1 MRWWDDLWLNEGFA
15 SWMESRPLAAK
26 YPEWNI
32 EVDEAIDTQAALT
45 LDGLRAT
52 RPIHSNAETPA
63 EIEET
68 FDAIA
73 YQKGAAVLRMVE
85 RYVGADDFRAGI
97 NAYLARHAYGNATS
111 EDFWRAIAAT
121 SKKPVD
127 RILPTFVNQ
136 PGVPLL
142 DVTVSCAG
150 GAARVTV
157 KQQRFVID
165 PADNAANAGARW
177 NIPVCRTSSAAPDA
191 SCTELRDAAA
201 DLSEAACPAWVF
213 LNAGA
218 RGYYR
223 TAYPPSMLAA
233 LSSDLATK
241 LTASERLSLAGD
253 EWALVRA
260 GRHSVADYLTL
271 ASGFGAEQSSG
282 VLDEVVTRLAFIHDY
297 LASEEQRPRV
307 QQFVRSLLRPLFNQI
322 GLMPRPGES
331 DEARALRAVVVDG
344 LGRSGNDAEVLSAT
358 RAYVDRALAGE
369 APLDPT
375 IASTAL
381 RLAARRGDRALFD
394 GLVAAAQK
402 AGTPEEHY
410 RYVNAVSSF
419 EDPALVQLGLERLL
433 KDEIRTQ
440 DAEGYLRGFL
450 SNPNASVNR
459 LAWSFVKQ
467 HAAAVLPKVS
477 ISFGDARMVGSL
489 VSFCDAGMRDD
500 IKDFFT
506 RNARPAAARA
516 LEQTV
521 ERINNCIELKGRQ
534 ERVLS
539 DWLDRAVPR

>member
-1 MRWWDDLWLNEGFA
+1 
-15 SWMESRPLAAK
+15 
-26 YPEWNI
+26 
-32 EVDEAIDTQAALT
+32 
-45 LDGLRAT
+45 
-52 RPIHSNAETPA
+52 
-63 EIEET
+63 
-68 FDAIA
+68 
-73 YQKGAAVLRMVE
+73 
-85 RYVGADDFRAGI
+85 
-97 NAYLARHAYGNATS
+97 
-111 EDFWRAIAAT
+111 
-121 SKKPVD
+121 
-127 RILPTFVNQ
+127 
-136 PGVPLL
+136 
-142 DVTVSCAG
+142 
-150 GAARVTV
+150 
-157 KQQRFVID
+157 
-165 PADNAANAGARW
+165 
-177 NIPVCRTSSAAPDA
+177 
-191 SCTELRDAAA
+191 
-201 DLSEAACPAWVF
+201 
-213 LNAGA
+213 
-218 RGYYR
+218 
-223 TAYPPSMLAA
+223 
-233 LSSDLATK
+233 
-241 LTASERLSLAGD
+241 
-253 EWALVRA
+253 
-260 GRHSVADYLTL
+260 
-271 ASGFGAEQSSG
+271 
-282 VLDEVVTRLAFIHDY
+282 VVTRLAFIHDY

-307 QQFVRSLLRPLFNQI
+307 ERFVRSLLRPLFNQI

-344 LGRSGNDAEVLSAT
+344 LGSTGNDTEVLSAT